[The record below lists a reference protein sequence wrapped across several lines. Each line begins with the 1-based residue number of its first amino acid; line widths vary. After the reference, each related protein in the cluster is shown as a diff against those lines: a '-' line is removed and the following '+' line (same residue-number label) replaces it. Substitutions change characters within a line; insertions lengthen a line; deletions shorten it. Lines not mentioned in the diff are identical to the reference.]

1 MTLAM
6 VADFAPLETALPSA
20 VNDTGVGGVVH
31 SLIAQSKS
39 DSHRP
44 QRRRDE
50 RIPYP
55 NLLEAVPVATD
66 GAVLTEESMTVVGK
80 HLSERGLDFYCQEPI
95 PYRRMI
101 IRLEGPDDQHV
112 WMLIDLTWCR
122 FNRLGWYD
130 NGGRFLQVVDGP
142 PGN

>member
-6 VADFAPLETALPSA
+6 VTDFAPMETIPHPTTA
-20 VNDTGVGGVVH
+20 DIGVRGVVH
-31 SLIAQSKS
+31 SLIAESKS
-39 DSHRP
+39 NSHRP

-55 NLLEAVPVATD
+55 HLLQAVPVAMD
-66 GAVLTEESMTVVGK
+66 GTVLTEESMTVVGK

-95 PYRRMI
+95 PYRRMM
-101 IRLEGPDDQHV
+101 IRLEGPEGQHV

-122 FNRLGWYD
+122 FNRHGWYD